1 MKKTNIFLGVPV
13 QVLNIQTKDLLVY
26 NSKLSAAKAIGVS
39 KSTIRRYIISKKLL
53 FNKYLITQG
62 TCPGII
68 NINNT
73 PKYKKK
79 RMKNKSYRIVSETTL
94 NKMKVRKQSEK
105 TKKIS
110 LLPSIPVQVFNVE
123 TKKVLVYNS
132 KLSAA
137 RDIGISNSTISRYI
151 I

>member
-1 MKKTNIFLGVPV
+1 MKKTNLFLGVPV

-53 FNKYLITQG
+53 FNKYLITRG

-79 RMKNKSYRIVSETTL
+79 E
-94 NKMKVRKQSEK
+94 
-105 TKKIS
+105 
-110 LLPSIPVQVFNVE
+110 
-123 TKKVLVYNS
+123 
-132 KLSAA
+132 
-137 RDIGISNSTISRYI
+137 
-151 I
+151 

>member
-1 MKKTNIFLGVPV
+1 MKKTNLFLGVPV

-79 RMKNKSYRIVSETTL
+79 EWKIKVIVLFQKLLWIKWKCVNKV
-94 NKMKVRKQSEK
+94 
-105 TKKIS
+105 KK
-110 LLPSIPVQVFNVE
+110 LKLKLVYFQVFLYKYLMLKQ
-123 TKKVLVYNS
+123 KKCWY
-132 KLSAA
+132 
-137 RDIGISNSTISRYI
+137 TILN
-151 I
+151 